1 MQRRSFLR
9 HLLQIVLPAALTA
22 MVFLTAGTIQPVQ
35 AAAYVDTSLSAIGS
49 NQVGFYNNSNSF
61 YPSSGDYTAEIWARR
76 DGTYAANTRYSMW
89 MAHGKYLYVYN
100 NNFWWRHDD
109 GTDTDTGV
117 AAPKDEWFHVAIV
130 VTSST
135 KTVKL
140 VLNGAS
146 TSWSKTF
153 ATLSTSITFSG
164 IGTTAFVSPYNFW
177 QGQLDQF
184 KVWTSALSDAQIAQ
198 SMNTYQATGIT
209 GSPTLNYFADMNAGS
224 GSITPNVGAFS
235 LTVTPA
241 GSTPSWVDVKTTD
254 TTSRP
259 GLTIY
264 GFPRTYLTAQGGW
277 KAPTGMGAT
286 YQYLSVAGGGGGGSS
301 RGGGGG
307 AGGLTTGTVS
317 IPSSAV
323 FSVIVGAGGYAN
335 VNGGNTKLQNINA
348 SSPTVS
354 SIGGGAGGNS
364 AGTMNGANGGSGGGA
379 ALCYA
384 GTTYPAGGTG
394 TAGQGFDGASNDTT
408 NCLMSPNEVR
418 ATGGGGGSSAAGVAG
433 AGGDNNPNASTAGQT
448 RPDGGAG
455 TSSSITG
462 AAVTY
467 AAGGGGAVA
476 LASNEIGGTYSSA
489 YFGLGGSGIGG
500 NGAIAGGVGT
510 SATPN
515 TGSGGGGGGYSPS
528 NYLYTGGMGSNGV
541 LYLVATPGPALSKPA
556 SGASLNRPV
565 VIQPTFSVASGA
577 VAVTACSA
585 VDANGNS
592 AGVSV
597 TCTAASGTGSVSLTD
612 LTFTSGTLGQ
622 VYTLIFTMSGADEVR
637 QEITLWSMP
646 SSLTIAPTGAT
657 SNFVWDGGTLMAT
670 SDNQTVTILN
680 SDVQTKLNSTSLVL
694 NAVGAIN
701 VNAAFTG
708 TTSGNGVIFKSA
720 QYVHASST
728 TLTTANGAVTIWNT
742 NPNVATGTTGITGV
756 LFNTSSIINTNGGAI
771 TIGGG
776 TNPLTTALT
785 AEVGVNMGSSAKLQA
800 TGGNIS
806 IRADSVLNA
815 NLNTANDQ
823 MKGIFLSGG
832 NVVSTTGNG
841 TITIASNGNGAAN
854 GYRGLGFAM
863 AGASGMT
870 GNVSAANGNIT
881 ITGGNLGS
889 GNVIPVAIGLPYNG
903 AANYVQA
910 SGAGSVSVT
919 GDGRGTTTTSTP
931 SANGAIYGVLMS
943 YSYGFITSVD
953 GNVSVTGYGGNT
965 AASTTASNADSVGV
979 YTNGGQIQ
987 STGLGSVTIYG
998 QGGNIAGTVTGK
1010 NASSIGIYSSSWL
1023 GTTSNNLSVQGKSGA
1038 ISGAVGSQYGFWG
1051 TFATAMQTSYNPGAL
1066 ITTTGN
1072 ISLVGDTAPV
1082 PSGSPNVY
1090 TVGIY
1095 SSPTKIKSTSGN
1107 ISIVGSACST
1117 CTANETA
1124 ADAKGIAIQNSGS
1137 APTWAEITTGGSGTI
1152 TMTGSADHETATTP
1166 SVYGITA
1173 GFEGNTRASIKT
1185 TAGALSISGTAS
1197 GGATNSYGVTLG
1209 SGMASTTSGAMIF
1222 SGSSSTAGTVSYGFR
1237 VGATYNLSTQSG
1249 NIGVTGTALASSTSY
1264 GVSFSSGT
1272 ATTTS
1277 GNFTVN
1283 GTSSSATANNN
1294 IGVSISQYPVTTDSG
1309 AVDILGT
1316 TSGAT
1321 TSFATALNLNSSN
1334 VKTTTGAITLQGLSP
1349 NTASGGA
1356 TGISL
1361 GSSAITSGDSA
1372 TSTTGGA
1379 INITAKVADVAS
1391 GNQIGM
1397 TMNNGTID
1405 SFNGAV
1411 TVLVNDPITIAN
1423 SSRTALSLN
1432 ATNTWAAT
1440 SATLDLTVNGL
1451 QGGKILMQETSS
1463 TLNIGGTNSHANVTI
1478 KTDAWHKSQVAVLPV
1493 TNIDT
1498 DGSFVVQ
1505 PIGTSFLA
1513 DMFNTGSP
1521 TTSAMKV
1528 NFSPSSRTTSMTI
1541 GKPGNTRAITL
1552 EKAVSMAS
1560 NSSLKVFGGTLSG
1573 SNTVSVGTLAVDSSG
1588 DVLLTGASNSFA
1600 NVAVTRG
1607 AASTLNITNTASNW
1621 NAGTYG
1627 GVSGVYGV
1635 PATFKASGTPPSTA
1649 TLGSAMA
1656 TYTVL
1661 PTDAYGYAIAS
1672 ANNHFSDAVT
1682 ATASVKSGA
1691 SPSLGG
1697 TTSQTGTAG
1706 AALVFNDLTFSN
1718 PGVHALAFDATGYT
1732 QYVSPN
1738 ITVSGGSP
1746 TINLSYFSGTNA
1758 TTFVSNTTTASPTLT
1773 KNSTGAATYSSNT
1786 ISVCTVVSVTGVIT
1800 TKTPGTCSITV
1811 SVAADSTYLSGSET
1825 VSITIDKMAQAALTV
1840 TSTSG
1845 SYGAVLTLATSGG
1858 NAGAVTY
1865 VVDSGTCTLATSTT
1879 LNLGAVGDSCMIT
1892 ATRAGDTTY
1901 SPVSSAS
1908 TSIVTNKGTQAG
1920 LVTPSGITISYLS
1933 AGLDLST
1940 LTYTGG
1946 SGSGSIGF
1954 STATTGCSING
1965 TTLTST
1971 NTVGG
1976 TSCSISAVKAGDA
1989 SYNTGSPSVFTVA
2002 ISKANQAA
2010 LSVTSTSATY
2020 GQTLSLTYSGGS
2032 GTGAITFALV
2042 SGSCTVSGTTL
2053 TPTAATSC
2061 VVKVTKALDTNY
2073 NVASSADTTVT
2084 IAKGNQAALSIT
2096 SVSGAFGATL
2106 TLTTSGGTD
2115 NGSVSYV
2122 VDSGTCSLD
2131 TATTLTL
2138 GNVGDSC
2145 MVTATKASTSNY
2157 NAVSSSSTSIATVK
2171 ANQAALVAPSGITL
2185 VYADSNGLD
2194 LTSVSFTG
2202 GSGSGSISFTTSTSG
2217 CAIASGILTST
2228 NNAAT
2233 TCVVA
2238 STKAGDASYNTGTA
2252 VNLTVTITKATQ
2264 ASLVI
2269 STTTGSY
2276 GIALTLNTTGGTDT
2290 GAVTY
2295 VKDSGTCTLAAGVL
2309 TLGNVGSTCM
2319 VTATKAATTN
2329 YNAISSASTSIITSK
2344 ANQATLTI
2352 TSTSGTYNTALTLT
2366 TSGGTD
2372 TGAVTY
2378 SVDSG
2383 TCVVNGTSLTLGNA
2397 GDTCYVTATKATTT
2411 NYNATSSVSTSI
2423 STGRAA
2429 QAALVAPTG
2438 VTLTYG
2444 DTSGLNLT
2452 TLTFTGGSGTGSLIF
2467 STSTSGCSIASNV
2480 ITSTN
2485 NAATTCVVA
2494 TNKAGDSNYSAGTS
2508 VNLTIT
2514 ITKAAQA
2521 ALTITTT
2528 SATYATALSLQTSGG
2543 SGSGAVSYSVVS
2555 GVCTI
2560 AGTTLTPTGAG
2571 TCVISATK
2579 AADTNYTAI
2588 SSNDTTINIAR
2599 GSQSTVSISNST
2611 SISYSGTLTLSAT
2624 GGSSSATGYV
2634 FATSTSG
2641 CSVSGGVLS
2650 TSLGATSTC
2659 VISAYKVGDSDWLDS
2674 NTATATITVIKA
2686 DQVSTMNVPSGVTL
2700 TYNNQTGLDLTT
2712 LNITGGS
2719 GTGAY
2724 LFTATTVGCNISNN
2738 VLTTANLANSNC
2750 LIDVVK
2756 AADANYNASPAGTLT
2771 VAIVTANQPA
2781 ITVTSTSATYGQ
2793 TLMVA
2798 YTGGIGTGAVTYS
2811 ATGTCSVDGSGVLTF
2826 TAAGA
2831 TGCSVTVSKAA
2842 EVNKYNAASSSA
2854 TTVAVAKGNQT
2865 AVSFASA
2872 TTIPY
2877 AGSLALTASGGS
2889 SIAVGYVFSTSTTNC
2904 TVSSATLTS
2913 TLPATNSCAVSVY
2926 KVGDTNWNDSAAAT
2940 TTVTIAKANQ
2950 ASVVVPTGTNLTY
2963 GSGSGINL
2971 AALSITGGTGTGSI
2985 SFASGTVGCTV
2996 SASTLTSTNN
3006 AGTTCTV
3013 VVTKSGDANYN
3024 ASTGTN
3030 MTVTINKAT
3039 QAALSITTLSATYG
3053 ANLTLATSGGT
3064 SNGALTFAKVSGSCT
3079 IAGDVLTPTGAGT
3092 CVVTATMAGG
3102 TNYTDVTSSNHTV
3115 TIAKANQSPL
3125 VLNMATS
3132 VSYLS
3137 SLALTTSGGSG
3148 TGNVV
3153 FSVTQNSVCSIT
3165 GTNLTPLDVG
3175 STCEVLA
3182 TKLGDSNYNSIDAT
3196 SVPITTTPINQMP
3209 ITFNSASVMAYGQT
3223 LAVSAIGGSG
3233 SGTIS
3238 YSVNNQGTTGCS
3250 LSGTTLSVTAS
3261 GTCVVAAVKA
3271 SSLNYN
3277 TGATVTQSITVNKAA
3292 QTTSFT
3298 STVPGSPTVGST
3310 YTVAATSTSGTA
3322 PTFSIASGNCT
3333 IAASVVTFTGTGSC
3347 RIDANTASTSQ
3358 YLAAPVVWQT
3368 VSVGQRNQTLTFDAA
3383 TLAVTSKTFGDTSF
3397 AAVATSSIAGLTP
3410 VYSRGAATTNNACLV
3425 SSSGLV
3431 TIVAVGV
3438 CQIQADQAGDVNTA
3452 AATPETKNFNV
3463 VADVANAPTIVSVSA
3478 GHESITA
3485 AFVKPSYTGGAVI
3498 SGYQLVATHAGGTET
3513 FSGCSVVAGN
3523 DQSCTISGLTN
3534 GTSYTLKVAAINSAG
3549 VGVQS
3554 AASASRVPATNPAAV
3569 QAFTAV
3575 PDNTTLQLSWAL
3587 PVSLGGGTFD
3597 SYRIF
3602 IKLSTDANYPSTYT
3616 TVNSMAT
3623 LSYQFTGL
3631 LNGQAY
3637 DAMIVTVTTANTLAL
3652 VSNTAEVRE
3661 TPRTVP
3667 DAPASILIFEV
3678 GSNLVVSWTSP
3689 LADGGNA
3696 ISEYAASIGGT
3707 PCVLATP
3714 TDTTCSI
3721 TTPTSAGVYAIEV
3734 KAKNSA
3740 GYGQAVTG
3748 NFTKIAAVIP
3758 PPPVINPGNG
3768 GNEYVANPRIPMLVL
3783 GISSSKASTAG
3794 GTVLTFNAKNMEK
3807 LTEVL
3812 VSGIKAKIISA
3823 SKTQVKIQMPKHALG
3838 PVTIH
3843 FVSPNGTLDL
3853 VDAVVYVNGVV
3864 KANQVTIKNFVQESA
3879 TLSAAAKKS
3888 LRSVLEANP
3897 ASTSVTCVGYQ
3908 SWSYDRPV
3916 DAATALQRAK
3926 VACGY
3931 LKSLKKSLVVKHSIA
3946 RTTLEGPASRKLEV
3960 IFK

>member
-209 GSPTLNYFADMNAGS
+209 GSPSLNYFADMNAGS

-317 IPSSAV
+317 ISSSAV
-323 FSVIVGAGGYAN
+323 FAVVVGAGGYAN
-335 VNGGNTKLQNINA
+335 VNGGDTKLQNINA

-354 SIGGGAGGNS
+354 SVGGGAGGNS

-384 GTTYPAGGTG
+384 GTTYPTGGTG
-394 TAGQGFDGASNDTT
+394 ASGQGFNGASNDTT

-448 RPDGGAG
+448 RPNGGAG

-476 LASNEIGGTYSSA
+476 LASTEIGFTYSSA
-489 YFGLGGSGIGG
+489 YFGLGGSSIGG
-500 NGAIAGGVGT
+500 NGAVAGGVG
-510 SATPN
+510 SAATPN

-541 LYLVATPGPALSKPA
+541 LYLVATPGPALSTPA

-646 SSLTIAPTGAT
+646 SSLTIASTGAT

-680 SDVQTKLNSTSLVL
+680 TDVQTKLNSTSLVL
-694 NAVGAIN
+694 NSVGVIN

-720 QYVHASST
+720 QYVHAAST

-776 TNPLTTALT
+776 NNPLTTALT
-785 AEVGVNMGSSAKLQA
+785 AEVGVNMGSTAKLQA

-910 SGAGSVSVT
+910 SGTGSISIT

-931 SANGAIYGVLMS
+931 SANGAIYGVLMN
-943 YSYGFITSVD
+943 YSYGIVTSVD

-965 AASTTASNADSVGV
+965 AASTTVSTADSVGV
-979 YTNGGQIQ
+979 YTSGGQIQ

-998 QGGNIAGTVTGK
+998 QGGNIAGTVSGR
-1010 NASSIGIYSSSWL
+1010 NANSIGIYSSSWL
-1023 GTTSNNLSVQGKSGA
+1023 GTTSNNLLVQGKSGTV
-1038 ISGAVGSQYGFWG
+1038 SGAVGSQYGFWG
-1051 TFATAMQTSYNPGAL
+1051 TYASSMQASYNPGAL
-1066 ITTTGN
+1066 LTTTGN

-1082 PSGSPNVY
+1082 PSGSPGVY

-1107 ISIVGSACST
+1107 ISIVGTACST
-1117 CTANETA
+1117 CTANETS
-1124 ADAKGIAIQNSGS
+1124 ADAKGINIQYSSSGG
-1137 APTWAEITTGGSGTI
+1137 ATWPEITTGGSGTI
-1152 TMTGSADHETATTP
+1152 TMTGSAEHEVSTVSA
-1166 SVYGITA
+1166 VYGITA

-1185 TAGALSISGTAS
+1185 TAGAISISGTSS
-1197 GGATNSYGVTLG
+1197 GGNQGYGVSLG
-1209 SGMASTTSGAMIF
+1209 SGMASTTTGALTIT
-1222 SGSSSTAGTVSYGFR
+1222 GSSTTTGGGSSGVR
-1237 VGATYNLSTQSG
+1237 VGATYNLATQSG
-1249 NIGVTGTALASSTSY
+1249 NIGVTGSALGTNSSY
-1264 GVSFSSGT
+1264 GVQFSTGN

-1283 GTSSSATANNN
+1283 GTSSATNATNN
-1294 IGVSISQYPVTTDSG
+1294 VAASLSTYPVTTDSG
-1309 AVDILGT
+1309 AVAIVGT
-1316 TSGAT
+1316 NSGAT
-1321 TSFATALNLNSSN
+1321 TSFATALNIISSN
-1334 VKTTTGAITLQGLSP
+1334 IKTTTGAITLQGLSP
-1349 NTASGGA
+1349 NTASGSA
-1356 TGISL
+1356 TGIGL
-1361 GSSAITSGDSA
+1361 SSSSITSGDSA
-1372 TSTTGGA
+1372 TSTTGGS
-1379 INITAKVADVAS
+1379 INITAKVAEVAS
-1391 GNQIGM
+1391 GAQIGM
-1397 TMNNGTID
+1397 NMNNASID
-1405 SFNGAV
+1405 SYNSAV
-1411 TVLVNDPITIAN
+1411 TVLVNDPMTTTN
-1423 SSRTALSLN
+1423 SSRNSLSLN

-1440 SATLDLTVNGL
+1440 SATFDLTVNGL

-1463 TLNIGGTNSHANVTI
+1463 TLNIGGTNSHANVTV
-1478 KTDAWHKSQVAVLPV
+1478 KTDGWHKSQVAVLPV

-1505 PIGTSFLA
+1505 PIGASFLA

-1521 TTSAMKV
+1521 TTDAMKV

-1541 GKPGNTRAITL
+1541 GKSGNTRAITL
-1552 EKAVSMAS
+1552 EKAVTMAS
-1560 NSSLKVFGGTLSG
+1560 NSIMKVYGASLTS
-1573 SNTVSVGTLAVDSSG
+1573 SNTVSVGTLAVESSG
-1588 DVLLTGASNSFA
+1588 NVSLTGASNSFA

-1607 AASTLNITNTASNW
+1607 AASTLSITNTATSW

-1627 GVSGVYGV
+1627 GITGVYGV
-1635 PATFKASGTPPSTA
+1635 PAAFKASGTPPSTA

-1672 ANNHFSDAVT
+1672 ANTHFSDAVT
-1682 ATASVKSGA
+1682 ATASVKTGA
-1691 SPSLGG
+1691 STSLGG

-1718 PGVHALAFDATGYT
+1718 PGVHTLAFDATGYA

-1746 TINLSYFSGTNA
+1746 TISLSYFSGTNA

-1786 ISVCTVVSVTGVIT
+1786 ISVCTVVSATGVIT

-1811 SVAADSTYLSGSET
+1811 SVAADSTYLSGSQT
-1825 VSITIDKMAQAALTV
+1825 VSITIDKMAQAALTI

-1879 LNLGAVGDSCMIT
+1879 LNLGAVGDSCMVT
-1892 ATRAGDTTY
+1892 ATRAGDVTY
-1901 SPVSSAS
+1901 APVSSTS
-1908 TSIVTNKGTQAG
+1908 TSIATNKGTQAG

-1946 SGSGSIGF
+1946 SGTGSIGF

-2084 IAKGNQAALSIT
+2084 IAKANQASLSVT

-2106 TLTTSGGTD
+2106 SLTTSGGTD
-2115 NGSVSYV
+2115 SGSVSYV
-2122 VDSGTCSLD
+2122 VDSGTCSLA

-2171 ANQAALVAPSGITL
+2171 ANQAALIAPSGVTL
-2185 VYADSNGLD
+2185 VYSDSNGLD
-2194 LTSVSFTG
+2194 LTTVSFTG

-2238 STKAGDASYNTGTA
+2238 STKAGDASYNTGIA

-2269 STTTGSY
+2269 STTTGTY
-2276 GIALTLNTTGGTDT
+2276 GTALTLNTTGGTDT

-2309 TLGNVGSTCM
+2309 TLGNAGSTCM

-2378 SVDSG
+2378 AVDSG
-2383 TCVVNGTSLTLGNA
+2383 TCVVSGTSLTLGNA

-2494 TNKAGDSNYSAGTS
+2494 TNKAGDSNYSASAS

-2521 ALTITTT
+2521 SLTITTT
-2528 SATYATALSLQTSGG
+2528 SATYATTLSLQTSGG
-2543 SGSGAVSYSVVS
+2543 SGGGAVSYSVVS

-2579 AADTNYTAI
+2579 ATDTNYTAI
-2588 SSNDTTINIAR
+2588 SSSNTTVNIAR

-2650 TSLGATSTC
+2650 TTLGATSTC
-2659 VISAYKVGDSDWLDS
+2659 AISAYKVGDSDWLDS

-2686 DQVSTMNVPSGVTL
+2686 NQVSTMNVPSGVTL

-2771 VAIVTANQPA
+2771 VSIVTANQPA
-2781 ITVTSTSATYGQ
+2781 ITVTSTSATFGQ

-2865 AVSFASA
+2865 AVSFTSA

-2877 AGSLALTASGGS
+2877 AGSLSLTASGGS
-2889 SIAVGYVFSTSTTNC
+2889 STAVGYVFSTSTTNC

-2926 KVGDTNWNDSAAAT
+2926 KVGDTNWNDSATAT

-2950 ASVVVPTGTNLTY
+2950 AAVGVPTGTSIVYANGSGVNLSLLTY
-2963 GSGSGINL
+2963 TGGSGSGSL
-2971 AALSITGGTGTGSI
+2971 
-2985 SFASGTVGCTV
+2985 SFASSTSGCTI
-2996 SASTLTSTNN
+2996 STATLTTTNN

-3013 VVTKSGDANYN
+3013 VVTKGGDANYN
-3024 ASTGTN
+3024 ASTGVN

-3053 ANLTLATSGGT
+3053 ANLTLATVGGT
-3064 SNGALTFAKVSGSCT
+3064 SNGALNFAKVSGSCT

-3132 VSYLS
+3132 VSYLGA
-3137 SLALTTSGGSG
+3137 LALTTSGGSG

-3153 FSVTQNSVCSIT
+3153 FSVSQNSACSIT

-3196 SVPITTTPINQMP
+3196 SVQITTTPINQMP
-3209 ITFNSASVMAYGQT
+3209 ITFNSASVMTYGQT
-3223 LAVSAIGGSG
+3223 LSVSAIGGSG
-3233 SGTIS
+3233 SGTVS

-3292 QTTSFT
+3292 QTTTFT
-3298 STVPGSPTVGST
+3298 STVPGSPIVGST
-3310 YTVAATSTSGTA
+3310 YTVAASSTSGTA

-3333 IAASVVTFTGTGSC
+3333 IAASVVTFTGTGNC

-3358 YLAAPVVWQT
+3358 YLAAPVAWQT
-3368 VSVGQRNQTLTFDAA
+3368 VAIGQRNQLLTFDAA
-3383 TLAVTSKTFGDTSF
+3383 TLAVTSKTFGDPAF
-3397 AAVATSSIAGLTP
+3397 AAVATSSIAGLNP

-3438 CQIQADQAGDVNTA
+3438 CQIQADQAGDANTA

-3513 FSGCSVVAGN
+3513 FSGCSIVAGN

-3575 PDNTTLQLSWAL
+3575 PDNTTLQLSWSL

-3602 IKLSTDANYPSTYT
+3602 IKPSTDANYPSTYT

-3623 LSYQFTGL
+3623 LSYQFTNL

-3721 TTPTSAGVYAIEV
+3721 TTPTAAGVYAIEV
-3734 KAKNSA
+3734 KAKNAA

-3838 PVTIH
+3838 HVTLH

-3864 KANQVTIKNFVQESA
+3864 KASQVTIKNFIQENA
-3879 TLSAAAKKS
+3879 TLSVAAKKS
-3888 LRSVLEANP
+3888 LRTALEANP
-3897 ASTSVTCVGYQ
+3897 GVTSVTCVGYQ
-3908 SWSYDRPV
+3908 SWSYDRPL
-3916 DAATALQRAK
+3916 DAFTALQRAK

-3931 LKSLKKSLVVKHSIA
+3931 LKSLKKSLVVKTSIA